1 MTRFTLNAAME
12 YAANDDIESWI
23 HLFLNGEG
31 DNVGL
36 SEGLKMKRRYWLGP
50 IEINISYLDRV
61 VGPESNME
69 YVEDENLWN
78 HNINQIS
85 NRIES
90 GWDVPPLI
98 AENREG
104 FLSVRDGNHRLGAL
118 QKLNKEKCYVVIWD
132 DSSVEN
138 ILKAVQEKN
147 KMYY

>member
-12 YAANDDIESWI
+12 YAANDDIETWI

-36 SEGLKMKRRYWLGP
+36 SEGLKMKRRFWLGP
-50 IEINISYLDRV
+50 IEIDISYLDRV

-69 YVEDENLWN
+69 YVEDENWWN
-78 HNINQIS
+78 LNINQIS

-90 GWDVPPLI
+90 GWDMPPLI

-104 FLSVRDGNHRLGAL
+104 SLSVRDGNHRLGAL
-118 QKLNKEKCYVVIWD
+118 QKLNKEKCYVIIWD
-132 DSSVEN
+132 DRSVGN
-138 ILKAVQEKN
+138 ILKVIEK
-147 KMYY
+147 KSKR

>member
-12 YAANDDIESWI
+12 YAANDDIEAWI

-50 IEINISYLDRV
+50 IEINISYLERV

-85 NRIES
+85 DRIES

-138 ILKAVQEKN
+138 ILKAVQKKN
-147 KMYY
+147 KM